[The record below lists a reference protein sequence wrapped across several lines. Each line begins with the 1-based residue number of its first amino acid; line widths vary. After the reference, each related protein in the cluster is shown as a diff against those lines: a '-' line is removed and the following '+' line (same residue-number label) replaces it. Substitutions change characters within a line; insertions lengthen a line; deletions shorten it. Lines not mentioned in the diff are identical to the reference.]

1 MPARKLQHSVR
12 QNFVNEL
19 SDDDDV
25 RDFLMSVSN
34 REIDPYR
41 DVQIQNKKTGKSRS
55 ISIPEPILAAVQ
67 KDLLNHLESVLGNK
81 KSPLPKISV
90 HAHAYVK
97 GRSQVSAAQV
107 HTSMRWGVK
116 VDIESFF
123 DHISEVHV
131 VKALARAGI
140 SQYEAEA
147 IATICTRVPF
157 NYPSELPPKYSRFT
171 RTIKPAFTALDIAFD
186 KSLKEIPAG
195 MSADRTT
202 LSTSEA
208 TLIRREYNKSSLPHF
223 GRMSKWRLPPELKY
237 QEDDIQFVIPP
248 KKVKRLGAIN
258 KRDPKA
264 FVVKS
269 PDRMTKAL
277 GRRFKMVRRAFL
289 ENLSAAHKI
298 FKSQINPGAALNRLP
313 TADSYLRKVKLGY
326 LPQGASTSGLL
337 ANLVMSDFDD
347 HVAKHARNYGLRYS
361 RYSDDIVLSSRS
373 NSYTKEKALKTIS
386 FLQQS
391 LEFYG
396 FTLNKSKTKIIT
408 PGSRKFVLGL
418 LVDTNSVRLPAK
430 IRDRIT
436 STIWK
441 VATQGDVWVES
452 TPQPH
457 LLNESHFLPHKRRG
471 SHLMENT
478 PSDPISSLLGWLSY
492 CKVADRTFLSKVH
505 SKLARGRWK
514 FENPAHEHLI
524 KNHVS
529 NLLSLKSEQKND
541 APSSP
546 SKADYAFRRILDIT
560 S

>member
-12 QNFVNEL
+12 QNFVNQL
-19 SDDDDV
+19 SADEDV

-41 DVQIQNKKTGKSRS
+41 DVQIQNQKTGKSRS
-55 ISIPEPILAAVQ
+55 ISIPEPILAEVQ
-67 KDLLNHLESVLGNK
+67 KVLLNHLESMVGNQK
-81 KSPLPKISV
+81 TSKSKISE

-97 GRSQVSAAQV
+97 GRSQVTAAKV

-131 VKALARAGI
+131 VKALTRAGI
-140 SQYEAEA
+140 PQYEAEA

-171 RTIKPAFTALDIAFD
+171 RTIKPAFTVLDTAFVKALKD
-186 KSLKEIPAG
+186 IPAG
-195 MSADRTT
+195 MSADKTT
-202 LSTSEA
+202 LGTSEA
-208 TLIRREYNKSSLPHF
+208 VLVRREYNKSSLPHF
-223 GRMSKWRLPPELKY
+223 GKKSKWRLPLELKY
-237 QEDDIQFVIPP
+237 QEDDTQFVIPP
-248 KKVKRLGAIN
+248 KKAKRLGALN
-258 KRDPKA
+258 KLDPKA

-269 PDRMTKAL
+269 PDRMTKSL
-277 GRRFKMVRRAFL
+277 GRRFKLVRQAFQ
-289 ENLSAAHKI
+289 ENLNVAHKI
-298 FKSQINPGAALNRLP
+298 FKSQINPGASGNRLP

-326 LPQGASTSGLL
+326 LPQGASTSGFL
-337 ANLVMSDFDD
+337 ANLVMADFDY
-347 HVAKHARNYGLRYS
+347 HIAKHSRNYGLRYS

-396 FTLNKSKTKIIT
+396 FTLNKGKTKIIT

-441 VATQGDVWVES
+441 VATQGDAWIQS
-452 TPQPH
+452 APQPH

-478 PSDPISSLLGWLSY
+478 PSDPMSSLLGWLSY
-492 CKVADRTFLSKVH
+492 CKVADRIFLSKVH

-514 FENPAHEHLI
+514 FENPAHEKLI
-524 KNHVS
+524 KNHVG
-529 NLLSLKSEQKND
+529 NLLSTKSEQTKV
-541 APSSP
+541 APTIP
-546 SKADYAFRRILDIT
+546 PKAEYAFRSILDIN